1 MFNLIKA
8 DFFRFRKSTTF
19 RNLIVFY
26 IVVVI
31 IMTVVFFYGTSASIM
46 TFPIGD
52 KMAGFFI
59 KDIFDARNYLDIFKS
74 ALGLTIFMSI
84 TMLFIITDMA
94 ISRYKLGTIK
104 NTIAYGHS
112 RYKIYFSNLLAT
124 IGSISAI
131 YISLILVCTIVWS
144 IMASISGINININLD
159 SIIITL
165 KSIGILIL
173 MLWAMASFYTM
184 ISTLLK
190 NKTVVVVFGIMMMSF
205 IPVFIMS
212 KLSEEMMNK
221 IPYFV
226 VMFICSNPDKTWLVW
241 TYILSAVIMISIT
254 SMIGCLIFNK
264 QEIK

>member
-1 MFNLIKA
+1 MFNLMKA

-19 RNLIVFY
+19 KNLIIFY

-31 IMTVVFFYGTSASIM
+31 IMTVGFFYGTSASIM

-131 YISLILVCTIVWS
+131 YISLVLVCIIVWS
-144 IMASISGINININLD
+144 IMASISGINININLG

-173 MLWAMASFYTM
+173 MLWAMASFYIM
-184 ISTLLK
+184 ISTVLR

-205 IPVFIMS
+205 IPIFIVS
-212 KLSEEMMNK
+212 KLSESVINRV
-221 IPYFV
+221 PYFII
-226 VMFICSNPDKTWLVW
+226 MFICSNPDKTGLVW
-241 TYILSAVIMISIT
+241 TYILSGAIMIGIT
-254 SMIGCLIFNK
+254 SIIGCLIFNK